1 VFVVCVDLCVALPPH
16 THACTHTHTHTHS
29 GGYGALS
36 CAMHIML
43 FYFFIFLF
51 LFFTHTQVAMARF
64 PVPCISCFFITFLL
78 ATTYAIRLL
87 EGPANPSHLY
97 SVWNPIWMVIVTM
110 TTTGERCRVQVQV
123 KGLGLGL
130 GFWFRGYV
138 DGHCHNDNHW

>member
-1 VFVVCVDLCVALPPH
+1 MRCPPPPH
-16 THACTHTHTHTHS
+16 TRMHTYTHS
-29 GGYGALS
+29 HTLRWLWRAFLCHAYHAFLF
-36 CAMHIML
+36 
-43 FYFFIFLF
+43 FYFFISFF

-130 GFWFRGYV
+130 GVWFRGYV